1 MKMKK
6 LGLLALTGMMAFGL
20 AACSSDD
27 STTTTEDALVG
38 WDYVEANG
46 QLIVGLDD
54 TFAPMGFRDTDGE
67 LVGFDIDL
75 AEAVGEYLGIE
86 VVFQPISW
94 DAKDMELE
102 SKRID
107 VIWNGMSATA
117 ERAETYSLTKKYLNN
132 QIVVMGLTD
141 SEITVTEVADLA
153 GLTVGT
159 QADSAALETM
169 MAADGYDLFADG
181 IAEYATY
188 DEAILDMQAGRVD
201 VIVVDQ
207 VLGEYKNA
215 QMGEVMTTYDFNF
228 GDDYYAIGCRKDSA
242 DLAEVLNEALAAL
255 IADGTAAA
263 ISEEWFGKDIVILE
277 D

>member
-27 STTTTEDALVG
+27 TTTTEDALVG

-54 TFAPMGFRDTDGE
+54 TFAPMGFRDEAGE

-75 AEAVGEYLGIE
+75 AEAVGEYLDIE

-132 QIVVMGLTD
+132 KIVVMGLTD
-141 SEITVTEVADLA
+141 AEITVTEVADLA

-169 MAADGYDLFADG
+169 MAAEGYDLFADG
-181 IAEYATY
+181 VAEYATY

-215 QMGEVMTTYDFNF
+215 QMGEVMTTYDYNF
-228 GDDYYAIGCRKDSA
+228 GDDFYAIGCRKDSA
-242 DLAEVLNEALAAL
+242 DLAEVLNDAIAAL
-255 IADGTAAA
+255 IEDGTAAA

>member
-6 LGLLALTGMMAFGL
+6 LALLALTGMMAFGL

-54 TFAPMGFRDTDGE
+54 TFAPMGFRDEAGE

-75 AEAVGEYLGIE
+75 AEAVGEYLDIE

-132 QIVVMGLTD
+132 KIVVMGLTD
-141 SEITVTEVADLA
+141 AEITVTEVADLA

-169 MAADGYDLFADG
+169 MAAEGYDLFADG
-181 IAEYATY
+181 VAEYATY

-215 QMGEVMTTYDFNF
+215 QMGEVMTTYDYNF
-228 GDDYYAIGCRKDSA
+228 GDDFYAIGCRKDSA
-242 DLAEVLNEALAAL
+242 DLAEVLNDAIAAL
-255 IADGTAAA
+255 IEDGTAAA